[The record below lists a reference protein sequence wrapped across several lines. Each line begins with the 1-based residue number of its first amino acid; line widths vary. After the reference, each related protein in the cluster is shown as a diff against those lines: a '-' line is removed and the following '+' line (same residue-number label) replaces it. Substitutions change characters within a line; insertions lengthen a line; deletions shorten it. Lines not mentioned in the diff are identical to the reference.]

1 MKEKEIQRIDTKK
14 KQSQCKEWGT
24 EKMLLKTKI
33 YK

>member
-24 EKMLLKTKI
+24 EKNVIENKNL
-33 YK
+33 